1 MIAVGIVQYFRNLMN
16 LYFEIFVPSGKTML
30 SLYVQD
36 AMQHTPA
43 DLSKETQAKQ
53 NVGSPLIC
61 TVRLPAGPYAVI
73 NSAT

>member
-43 DLSKETQAKQ
+43 DLSKEMQAKQ
-53 NVGSPLIC
+53 TGQKGSRKIQ
-61 TVRLPAGPYAVI
+61 RQEE
-73 NSAT
+73 